1 MRMFGVFWRCA
12 TVVATLLVNTSA
24 WADAFVEFFTKQK
37 VGQEITVT
45 GGFHKFAYKRQFYER
60 NHKTGDVKYYEY
72 FGMSM
77 VPTQIFGMGP
87 LR

>member
-1 MRMFGVFWRCA
+1 MFWRCA

-60 NHKTGDVKYYEY
+60 NHKTGDVKYYEPNVRLL
-72 FGMSM
+72 GK
-77 VPTQIFGMGP
+77 V
-87 LR
+87 RA